1 MPRSCFAQRPG
12 RRGKKFRRARGGA
25 PENPAAPHRRLL
37 VPLRVELLANEV
49 QEERLRLTQM
59 LLFTLFALF
68 CFGVGILLLTAFIVV
83 LFWDD
88 HRLAVL
94 GALSA
99 LFFALGALTAMLLR
113 SKAKTKPRLF
123 SASLAELSKDRAQ
136 LNAGD
141 E

>member
-1 MPRSCFAQRPG
+1 MAE
-12 RRGKKFRRARGGA
+12 AGA
-25 PENPAAPHRRLL
+25 GLMGSIRQLLSTVTSIASTRL
-37 VPLRVELLANEV
+37 ELLANEL

-59 LLFTLFALF
+59 LLLALFALF

-99 LFFALGALTAMLLR
+99 LFLALGALMAMLLR
-113 SKAKTKPRLF
+113 SKAQAKSRLF
-123 SASLAELSKDRAQ
+123 SSSLAELTEDRKQ
-136 LNAGD
+136 LSAGD